1 MKHCLEVGLN
11 ETNGLTSFKKLFWLL
26 VKENVTFFFLRRR
39 SFIYCPDISEIC
51 FFFRGGNLLS
61 EPTTK
66 HCINVLMCSN
76 SGKTA
81 LLTFAVLFALA
92 CFLNW

>member
-51 FFFRGGNLLS
+51 FFFEAETYYQSQQLN
-61 EPTTK
+61 T
-66 HCINVLMCSN
+66 VLIC
-76 SGKTA
+76 
-81 LLTFAVLFALA
+81 
-92 CFLNW
+92 

>member
-51 FFFRGGNLLS
+51 FFFEAETYYQSQQLN
-61 EPTTK
+61 T
-66 HCINVLMCSN
+66 INVLMCSN